1 MPSLRKYSSLAAMS
15 SATIFNMKYLIAIF
29 LLTVNT
35 LYAQVKN
42 KNEFILKGK
51 VNYQSNRFIYFVW
64 YNANEERFLDSTKV
78 INGTF
83 YYRGISNGYLD
94 RFYVKTNP
102 QEKSNNDYQNNV
114 RMPIDNSVMQLTLKL
129 GQFSK
134 YKLIGCKSCDL
145 LAEKTKNNNQ
155 QESEIIKWCI
165 NNPDNN
171 ITPLEILNYI
181 DHNESTAIGTYYI
194 GLSEFQKNSFY
205 GQKIKIKISH
215 NIFLTTLIGSTA
227 PSFEKIGYDST
238 SVNLDIINKNNYV
251 LLDFWGSWCAPC
263 RASHPALIKLYKKYH
278 SSNFNI
284 VGIASDDENIASWK
298 KAITQDS
305 IYIWP
310 NILTGYSTQSNA
322 KSKSLSELYYVKIFP
337 TKILVDINGKIIGRY
352 SGDNFEELEKQL
364 KAIYGY

>member
-1 MPSLRKYSSLAAMS
+1 
-15 SATIFNMKYLIAIF
+15 MKYLVII

-64 YNANEERFLDSTKV
+64 YNADEQRFLDSTKV

-83 YYRGISNGYLD
+83 YYQGISNGYLD

-114 RMPIDNSVMQLTLKL
+114 RMPIDNSVMYVDLRL

-145 LAEKTKNNNQ
+145 LAERIKNTKNNNHP
-155 QESEIIKWCI
+155 ENEIIRWCI

-171 ITPLEILNYI
+171 ITPLVILSYI
-181 DHNESTAIGTYYI
+181 DLNESPDIEKYYT

-205 GQKIKIKISH
+205 GQKIKTKITY

-227 PSFEKIGYDST
+227 PNFEKIGYDS
-238 SVNLDIINKNNYV
+238 SIVNLAMVNKNNYV

-263 RASHPALIKLYKKYH
+263 RASHPDLIRLFKKYH
-278 SSNFNI
+278 PTNFNI
-284 VGIASDDENIASWK
+284 IGIAADGDNTTSWK

-305 IYIWP
+305 IYIWQ
-310 NILTGYSTQSNA
+310 NILTEHGSE
-322 KSKSLSELYYVKIFP
+322 SKANNNSLLELYHVQVFP
-337 TKILVDINGKIIGRY
+337 TKILIDINGKIIGRY
-352 SGDNFEELEKQL
+352 TEDNFDELGKKL
-364 KAIYGY
+364 KSIYGY